1 MVVFYFD
8 ANWRGTKEK
17 VVLSLRGMEKALAEE
32 RKKPPYEYSLCKF
45 LRF

>member
-8 ANWRGTKEK
+8 AKWRGTKEK

-32 RKKPPYEYSLCKF
+32 RKKPLTVFRKF